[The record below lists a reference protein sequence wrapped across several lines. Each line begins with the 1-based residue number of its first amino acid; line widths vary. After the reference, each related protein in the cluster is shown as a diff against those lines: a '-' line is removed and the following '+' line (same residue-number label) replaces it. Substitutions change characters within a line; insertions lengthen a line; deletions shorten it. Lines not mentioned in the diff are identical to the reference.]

1 MAVAAKAQ
9 HEPHACWSF
18 TGDTEPWT
26 NHSEDQGHV
35 TDIHQSQPTLS
46 LQSTD
51 SGRSSSLISV
61 LLGMVKLVLTRAR
74 ELRRPLA

>member
-26 NHSEDQGHV
+26 NQNEDQGHV

-51 SGRSSSLISV
+51 SGSWW
-61 LLGMVKLVLTRAR
+61 AR
-74 ELRRPLA
+74 FAGAEAAFLAAAGAWPGVRL